1 MVTIGMNY
9 KVLPGKGET
18 FVNACNGVIRAM
30 NGMNGHKKSFLYRDV
45 SDENSFLIIS
55 DWETEAAFQAFVG
68 SETFR
73 KVTNWGK
80 EQILAGRPS
89 HTTYH
94 SGAGAGQG
102 HPHGAPQGHGGANPH
117 ATY

>member
-18 FVNACNGVIRAM
+18 FVNACQGVIRAM
-30 NGMNGHKKSFLYRDV
+30 NGMNGHKKSFMYQDIE
-45 SDENSFLIIS
+45 DKNSYLIIS
-55 DWETEAAFQAFVG
+55 EWEDEAAFHSFVG
-68 SETFR
+68 SDTFR

-94 SGAGAGQG
+94 SGAAAGHG
-102 HPHGAPQGHGGANPH
+102 HSHGTPQGPGGGPH
-117 ATY
+117 VTY